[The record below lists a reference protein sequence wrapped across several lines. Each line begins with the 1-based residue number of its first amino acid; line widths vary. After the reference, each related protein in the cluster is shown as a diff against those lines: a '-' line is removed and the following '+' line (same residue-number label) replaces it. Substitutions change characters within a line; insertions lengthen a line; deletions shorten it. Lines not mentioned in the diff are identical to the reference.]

1 MTDAFTTLPGL
12 IASREWGLFGPNTY
26 ALGLDIGGYGLRA
39 VLADLQGTHVAHRA
53 ADLRPESNAA
63 MVLED
68 AVAMV
73 RSLLAEEEMRP
84 DHLVRIGVGFG
95 GPVDAA
101 QGIARRSY
109 RMAGW
114 ENLNVRQHFEQAFD
128 AMTLLEN
135 DASLIAFGEHMFGVG
150 REVRDLF
157 YLHLSSGVGSGLVLD
172 GQLHRGVTTSAGEI
186 GHARIGSGSDRE
198 VEHLLSIAGLLRRA
212 GELGLETTDLE
223 VLFADGTAGKQT
235 IDEAVAMLGVGL
247 AGVVQLLDPAMLV
260 LGGIVVRKADPSF
273 CSRVETEVNALIA
286 PTPPRHIPV
295 VQSSL
300 GYDAVAIGG
309 LALALHN
316 LSE

>member
-1 MTDAFTTLPGL
+1 MTDAFTPLPGL

-26 ALGLDIGGYGLRA
+26 ALGVDIGGYGLRA
-39 VLADLQGTHVAHRA
+39 VLADMRGTHVVHRA
-53 ADLRPESNAA
+53 ADLRPGSNAT

-73 RSLLAEEEMRP
+73 QSLLAEEQMRP

-101 QGIARRSY
+101 QGITRRSY
-109 RMAGW
+109 RMQGW
-114 ENLNVRQHFEQAFD
+114 ENLNVREHFEQAFD

-150 REVRDLF
+150 RDVRDLF
-157 YLHLSSGVGSGLVLD
+157 YLHLSSGVGSGMVLD

-186 GHARIGSGSDRE
+186 GHARISGSSDRE
-198 VEHLLSIAGLLRRA
+198 VENLLSISGLLSRA
-212 GELGLETTDLE
+212 SELGLATDDLE
-223 VLFADGTAGKQT
+223 VLFADGAAGQKT
-235 IDEAVAMLGVGL
+235 IGEAVGMLGVGL
-247 AGVVQLLDPAMLV
+247 AGIVQLLDPAMLV
-260 LGGIVVRKADPSF
+260 LGGIVVRKGGDPF
-273 CSRVETEVNALIA
+273 CAAVEQQVNALISQ
-286 PTPPRHIPV
+286 TPPRRIPV

-309 LALALHN
+309 LALALHS
-316 LSE
+316 LSQ